1 MCTGCKR
8 VLCFDHDRREQIIKL
23 LEGKDGDEL
32 REKFPALANLRRR
45 DAPSFYTEIGTL
57 GDKRIVM
64 GLSCWHLSHPNH
76 FCSPCNDMDG
86 QLSHVAASGEG
97 IDSPQ
102 AL

>member
-1 MCTGCKR
+1 MKAARMVGSWVQMKAAWMVGSWVQMKAAR
-8 VLCFDHDRREQIIKL
+8 MVRNWAQMKAARMVQMKEMHL
-23 LEGKDGDEL
+23 
-32 REKFPALANLRRR
+32 
-45 DAPSFYTEIGTL
+45 GTL

-76 FCSPCNDMDG
+76 FCSPCNDLDG

-97 IDSPQ
+97 IASPL